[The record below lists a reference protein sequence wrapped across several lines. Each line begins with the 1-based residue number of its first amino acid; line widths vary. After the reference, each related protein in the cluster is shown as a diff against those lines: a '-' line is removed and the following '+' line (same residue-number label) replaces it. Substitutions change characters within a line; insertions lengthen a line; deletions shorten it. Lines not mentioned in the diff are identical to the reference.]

1 MKTTD
6 PYPLV
11 LILISVFFTGCAFEE
26 AIPSSVKVVC
36 QRDEDCPEDYYCE
49 TRLEEARCILS
60 ANRDT
65 ELPEPLEIE
74 VGPAQAK
81 AGTALRAQF
90 QVNDAIVFN
99 ELKVYVGRDAYTF
112 TYNEEASDRS
122 SEDPTE
128 HVYVFDYEVV
138 GNEPEGKQPIKVYIV
153 DQGGNPNEVDLGF
166 VTLDFQAPG
175 FISGTSNLDWY
186 RAGDAVTYT
195 ARFTEPLVAA
205 PSVSV
210 TRDGVAVSDFL
221 SLDETASD
229 AQTYVYTS
237 AALTAAED
245 GAYQVSFADI
255 EDVVGNVYEV
265 PAVADGGMTASGAQG
280 LGFQVDGVLPQITDV
295 TFLRGIGDAYGEA
308 NVFAEGHEILVCFK
322 VSDENLVTDSLQVRV
337 NDGPVLVS
345 TSSSACEGDH
355 QFTYTAVGDENEGF
369 TFLVIEASDVAGN
382 RADETRDLS
391 FDFSPPAL
399 TVIAFNP
406 PNVREGMT
414 ATLLLTA
421 NEPLAGENLT
431 SAPALTWVDDKNLE
445 YEVTGRTA
453 FGFEYQ
459 ISVEG
464 VVDGLYAIATVEN
477 LEDAVGNKS
486 TIDVSN
492 LDGTQL
498 TKSTELAVDSQ
509 IPTVMGLNLNASK
522 LSANDGFNTLT
533 VTFTASEN
541 TAEGTDDDRN
551 PLVTLG
557 DTPLTC
563 THTELTFTCSHTI
576 TGDEPEGLNLI
587 QVQIKDL
594 AGNVGYASS
603 PLEIDYSAP
612 ALLSAQVSPESAKLG
627 DEVVLSLTFDE
638 ALSDAPTLTDDLPFT
653 LIAGTQYSYSFPVTA
668 SLSDGE
674 YNLDVTVTDEV
685 GNSITLESV
694 LGSDDGSGS
703 SGGLQIDASTPGLSA
718 VNVNAERFSVND
730 GHNQISVSFEAD
742 EALSSL
748 TVMMGDTELSCDES
762 GSPIVCT
769 HTVTE
774 DDVGAGVEVIR
785 TITISGADAAGNSV
799 GASVSVT
806 LDNKVPEL
814 LSYQLTPEF
823 AKDGDEVVLS
833 LNFDESLNGP
843 PTLLSSLDGEVGD
856 GGVSGLPFALIAG
869 TQYSYSFTVEDQVN
883 GDYTFDVTVTDEVG
897 NSITIPVFGGGDT
910 SSGLNIDAT
919 APQILDLATT
929 GGRTR
934 FALGSV
940 DSDGGVTGTYSE
952 IEVSFSLSEPLSE
965 LEVSLGAFIFDCGD
979 TEESTDITC
988 TYQLKEGDIAPGTD
1002 FVGSI
1007 LVVGKDAAGNEVIAS
1022 LDNIIIDNKAPQVV
1036 SSDLSPQPAGVG
1048 DEVILSLTFNEPLT
1062 EFPELGGEDPG
1073 FVERPELSSEYTW
1086 VWSLIITAVMDSRD
1100 FDFDVTV
1107 GDEVGNSA
1115 SVDLFDDVNGDGEF
1129 EQKFEIDTVYPVIEN
1144 VATSADR
1151 YSLESGHNV
1160 VTVFFTVDDTLDLG
1174 TLKVMLGALELGDED
1189 CDTTQSPISCTHVLT
1204 ADDVV
1209 INEEVNRTINISGTD
1224 TAGNGVNASVSVVI
1238 DNKAPG
1244 LLSAQFTPE
1253 SVAKLDDWV
1262 VLSLAFNEP
1271 LAEPPQLNFLS
1282 GPENAT
1288 NPFILIPNSQY
1299 SFSFQVTNHDNGDY
1313 TFEVSVMDTVG
1324 NNTVLPVVTQQG
1336 AEATALTIDATKPI
1350 VTVEENELASRYS
1363 LANGHNIVGFTLDA
1377 NEPLAEL
1384 NVDLNGVSF
1393 DCGNFSGQ
1401 TTATCTYALHES
1413 DFEPNAVTAALLL
1426 IEAVDVAG
1434 NRSELYSK
1442 PVVLDNEPPRITYS
1456 DVRYLPKSGNP
1467 VSDPTAG
1474 TVSPEGGNGT
1484 EIRISFA
1491 THEPVAEVGNNP
1503 VFEVTADCKDNNA
1516 STLLTYSEVCD
1527 DDNPNC
1533 GDSQYFTFRFFVNQD
1548 TPEGECAFSV
1558 YAVDLVGNTLSG
1570 PSQDYASA
1578 MIDKTPPDAYAV
1590 LNLSG
1595 IKHIRVPY
1603 GAYQTDGV
1611 KGQWIASLDLPDH
1624 RNIND
1629 TDNQFSYPVQMGDE
1643 PLQESEGI
1651 SGWDEA
1657 KMLRFFDAQTDGTL
1671 QGFIRR
1677 PPASIK
1683 TISSLA
1689 LDAIDS
1695 DRIWVEVVD
1704 NAGNVSTDRLPVVT
1718 ELVMNTNERTA
1729 VTSENVT
1736 KLTMTTTV
1744 SGPNAI
1750 EQGESFQSVQLE
1762 DRGALAVETHGF
1774 AWRSSAKPEQSFN
1787 DILNYHDMTSAFNEA
1802 SGTYMQYGGFLGAE
1816 QDQMSDSQTWE
1827 WDGTSWHLKNLVDP
1841 ELDGQPD
1848 VVALA
1853 GPSLSYHSA
1862 RGVTVLNGVMLTT
1875 EANSFSFET
1884 WEYDGI
1890 SWKLVAQFDGTDW
1903 QLGAGDP
1910 SFQLRVRTSSIYDA
1924 FSGTTVIFGGE
1935 SINGQVNDLW
1945 EWDGTTWGLLDPG
1958 SDDSTLS
1965 PPARMHHD
1973 MAYDPVRDVYVLYGG
1988 ATGDWDDGDEN
1999 LEYAFDDTWEW
2010 DKVNG
2015 WQLITPSNVQAG
2027 DAVPGKKQGHR
2038 MAYDHNVG
2046 QVVLFGGYPNDS
2058 ELWGWDGV
2066 EWELLDADGPQ
2077 REGVSLGRGGFGM
2090 AFDTLRQKLIVSGGR
2105 SHTGN
2110 QDSPCG
2116 NGEIAQGSR
2125 GSCYHGDL
2133 WEWDGTQWTERNAT
2147 WPVDDPNVPYP
2158 TFENLYPEGRLAPGM
2173 VYLAASEE
2181 ILMFGG
2187 DRRKG
2192 DNPYDDTW
2200 RWHDGAWEAVSVA
2213 DPGNDGAP
2221 AARTFHQMVYDST
2234 RDKAYMFGGSSEID
2248 YPEPGVPEYNCGPN
2262 NTSLINNK
2270 CFYEDLWEWDNVTS
2284 DWVVPTITDALGDG
2298 NPAAR
2303 KQHGLVYDEDRDVVI
2318 LFGGMVE
2325 LPLGTA
2331 CPDGSDSYP
2340 DDHFTPC
2347 FFNDHWEW
2355 HPGSGEWEKI
2365 VFADTGPG
2373 NYPEGRAGHG
2383 MAYDSHR
2390 QTVVMYGGAYE
2401 TPSGTVCPA
2410 TISEED
2416 DSGGV
2421 LHGQNRCPFAQNWG
2435 VGSYEY
2441 GDIWE
2446 FNGVNWQKV
2455 IPEQGDDG
2463 FPLVYTDVGMYYNP
2477 DTQRVEMFAGFGAY
2491 DFRANIWEWDG
2502 TTWAKK
2508 NHDTLFTEGAPAPRR
2523 TPGIAYHSALSEL
2536 VVFGGLTNS
2545 DDYLTAA
2552 GYDSNLWRYSEQS
2565 ARLRIETPVGELLD
2579 FNSVNVTEV
2588 RALYSIFTNLSQI
2601 DTFEYSYDSAWS
2613 VPLTRETAVVQSL
2626 PTELT
2631 QVTISDADRLER
2643 LFIGNNSLL
2652 VGSFTNRSVGPGN
2665 SGAPALDYFEW
2676 RVVFE

>member
-1129 EQKFEIDTVYPVIEN
+1129 EAPLEVDTAFPVIEN
-1144 VATSADR
+1144 VTTSADR
-1151 YSLESGHNV
+1151 YSLNEGHNEV
-1160 VTVFFTVDDTLDLG
+1160 MVEFYVTNGPLDPESLHVDLDG
-1174 TLKVMLGALELGDED
+1174 IDFSDD
-1189 CDTTQSPISCTHVLT
+1189 CVDGGGEPQFISCSYTLQT
-1204 ADDVV
+1204 GDIAP
-1209 INEEVNRTINISGTD
+1209 EEE
-1224 TAGNGVNASVSVVI
+1224 TAG
-1238 DNKAPG
+1238 
-1244 LLSAQFTPE
+1244 
-1253 SVAKLDDWV
+1253 
-1262 VLSLAFNEP
+1262 
-1271 LAEPPQLNFLS
+1271 FL
-1282 GPENAT
+1282 
-1288 NPFILIPNSQY
+1288 FI
-1299 SFSFQVTNHDNGDY
+1299 
-1313 TFEVSVMDTVG
+1313 
-1324 NNTVLPVVTQQG
+1324 QG
-1336 AEATALTIDATKPI
+1336 ADAAG
-1350 VTVEENELASRYS
+1350 NSSNYS
-1363 LANGHNIVGFTLDA
+1363 L
-1377 NEPLAEL
+1377 
-1384 NVDLNGVSF
+1384 
-1393 DCGNFSGQ
+1393 
-1401 TTATCTYALHES
+1401 
-1413 DFEPNAVTAALLL
+1413 
-1426 IEAVDVAG
+1426 
-1434 NRSELYSK
+1434 
-1442 PVVLDNEPPRITYS
+1442 PVVLDSKAPEIVYE
-1456 DVRYLPKSGNP
+1456 DVIYLPE
-1467 VSDPTAG
+1467 SD
-1474 TVSPEGGNGT
+1474 
-1484 EIRISFA
+1484 
-1491 THEPVAEVGNNP
+1491 NP
-1503 VFEVTADCKDNNA
+1503 VFQPEAGKIGTSVRLYFTTTEDVDENEIQVTADCRTDPLSYYHWLSDEQSHVFQFKIDEDTVEGTKENPGCSLTAQLKDGYGNVGWRTISEEAVIDITSPNA
-1516 STLLTYSEVCD
+1516 S
-1527 DDNPNC
+1527 
-1533 GDSQYFTFRFFVNQD
+1533 
-1548 TPEGECAFSV
+1548 
-1558 YAVDLVGNTLSG
+1558 
-1570 PSQDYASA
+1570 
-1578 MIDKTPPDAYAV
+1578 MV
-1590 LNLSG
+1590 LDLSG
-1595 IKHIRVPY
+1595 IKHLRVPY
-1603 GAYQTDGV
+1603 GAYQTDGE
-1611 KGQWIASLDLPDH
+1611 KGQWIASTALPDH
-1624 RNIND
+1624 VNID
-1629 TDNQFSYPVQMGDE
+1629 STAYKFGYPVNTPNEDQFGGADNVAFDPDADAQM
-1643 PLQESEGI
+1643 LQ
-1651 SGWDEA
+1651 
-1657 KMLRFFDAQTDGTL
+1657 FFDAPSEGTR
-1671 QGFIRR
+1671 QGYLTGR
-1677 PPASIK
+1677 
-1683 TISSLA
+1683 TGGESLSEK
-1689 LDAIDS
+1689 LSAIDS
-1695 DRIWVEVVD
+1695 ERIWVEVVD
-1704 NAGNVSTDRLPVVT
+1704 HAGNVSSERLPIMT

-1729 VTSENVT
+1729 V
-1736 KLTMTTTV
+1736 
-1744 SGPNAI
+1744 
-1750 EQGESFQSVQLE
+1750 
-1762 DRGALAVETHGF
+1762 
-1774 AWRSSAKPEQSFN
+1774 
-1787 DILNYHDMTSAFNEA
+1787 
-1802 SGTYMQYGGFLGAE
+1802 
-1816 QDQMSDSQTWE
+1816 
-1827 WDGTSWHLKNLVDP
+1827 
-1841 ELDGQPD
+1841 
-1848 VVALA
+1848 
-1853 GPSLSYHSA
+1853 
-1862 RGVTVLNGVMLTT
+1862 
-1875 EANSFSFET
+1875 
-1884 WEYDGI
+1884 
-1890 SWKLVAQFDGTDW
+1890 
-1903 QLGAGDP
+1903 
-1910 SFQLRVRTSSIYDA
+1910 
-1924 FSGTTVIFGGE
+1924 
-1935 SINGQVNDLW
+1935 
-1945 EWDGTTWGLLDPG
+1945 
-1958 SDDSTLS
+1958 
-1965 PPARMHHD
+1965 
-1973 MAYDPVRDVYVLYGG
+1973 
-1988 ATGDWDDGDEN
+1988 
-1999 LEYAFDDTWEW
+1999 
-2010 DKVNG
+2010 
-2015 WQLITPSNVQAG
+2015 
-2027 DAVPGKKQGHR
+2027 
-2038 MAYDHNVG
+2038 
-2046 QVVLFGGYPNDS
+2046 
-2058 ELWGWDGV
+2058 
-2066 EWELLDADGPQ
+2066 
-2077 REGVSLGRGGFGM
+2077 
-2090 AFDTLRQKLIVSGGR
+2090 
-2105 SHTGN
+2105 
-2110 QDSPCG
+2110 
-2116 NGEIAQGSR
+2116 
-2125 GSCYHGDL
+2125 
-2133 WEWDGTQWTERNAT
+2133 
-2147 WPVDDPNVPYP
+2147 
-2158 TFENLYPEGRLAPGM
+2158 
-2173 VYLAASEE
+2173 
-2181 ILMFGG
+2181 
-2187 DRRKG
+2187 
-2192 DNPYDDTW
+2192 
-2200 RWHDGAWEAVSVA
+2200 
-2213 DPGNDGAP
+2213 
-2221 AARTFHQMVYDST
+2221 
-2234 RDKAYMFGGSSEID
+2234 
-2248 YPEPGVPEYNCGPN
+2248 
-2262 NTSLINNK
+2262 
-2270 CFYEDLWEWDNVTS
+2270 
-2284 DWVVPTITDALGDG
+2284 
-2298 NPAAR
+2298 
-2303 KQHGLVYDEDRDVVI
+2303 
-2318 LFGGMVE
+2318 
-2325 LPLGTA
+2325 
-2331 CPDGSDSYP
+2331 
-2340 DDHFTPC
+2340 
-2347 FFNDHWEW
+2347 
-2355 HPGSGEWEKI
+2355 
-2365 VFADTGPG
+2365 
-2373 NYPEGRAGHG
+2373 
-2383 MAYDSHR
+2383 
-2390 QTVVMYGGAYE
+2390 
-2401 TPSGTVCPA
+2401 
-2410 TISEED
+2410 
-2416 DSGGV
+2416 
-2421 LHGQNRCPFAQNWG
+2421 
-2435 VGSYEY
+2435 
-2441 GDIWE
+2441 
-2446 FNGVNWQKV
+2446 
-2455 IPEQGDDG
+2455 
-2463 FPLVYTDVGMYYNP
+2463 
-2477 DTQRVEMFAGFGAY
+2477 
-2491 DFRANIWEWDG
+2491 
-2502 TTWAKK
+2502 
-2508 NHDTLFTEGAPAPRR
+2508 
-2523 TPGIAYHSALSEL
+2523 
-2536 VVFGGLTNS
+2536 
-2545 DDYLTAA
+2545 
-2552 GYDSNLWRYSEQS
+2552 
-2565 ARLRIETPVGELLD
+2565 
-2579 FNSVNVTEV
+2579 
-2588 RALYSIFTNLSQI
+2588 
-2601 DTFEYSYDSAWS
+2601 
-2613 VPLTRETAVVQSL
+2613 
-2626 PTELT
+2626 
-2631 QVTISDADRLER
+2631 
-2643 LFIGNNSLL
+2643 
-2652 VGSFTNRSVGPGN
+2652 
-2665 SGAPALDYFEW
+2665 
-2676 RVVFE
+2676 